1 MLLGGDEFGRTQQGN
16 NNAYCQDNDIS
27 WVHWDSVDETLRA
40 FTRELIALRREH
52 PVFRRRH
59 WFQGKPLRGTVDI
72 CWLRP
77 DATEMDDADWESGF
91 AKAMAVFVNGDTIAE
106 RDARGQAV
114 VDDSFLL
121 VFNASDGE
129 IEWTLPKQWG
139 GTWEVVV
146 DTSDAREPGKPAS
159 TPFAVSARSTVVLL
173 HGK

>member
-1 MLLGGDEFGRTQQGN
+1 
-16 NNAYCQDNDIS
+16 
-27 WVHWDSVDETLRA
+27 
-40 FTRELIALRREH
+40 
-52 PVFRRRH
+52 
-59 WFQGKPLRGTVDI
+59 LRGTVDI

-91 AKAMAVFVNGDTIAE
+91 AKAVAVFVNGDTIAE

-146 DTSDAREPGKPAS
+146 DTSDEREPGKPAS
-159 TPFAVSARSTVVLL
+159 APFPVNARSTVVLL
-173 HGK
+173 HRQ